1 MSKMLSL
8 KMQNDIFIETEAI
21 TKKIHMP
28 RNAYINQAVDFY
40 NKLKRRALL
49 KRELSMDSHK
59 VRENSMDV
67 LSIYD
72 QFEDEIAEG

>member
-1 MSKMLSL
+1 MSKVLSL
-8 KMQNDIFIETEAI
+8 KLQDSIFAETEEI
-21 TKKIHMP
+21 TKKIHIP

-49 KRELSMDSHK
+49 KRALTSESLR
-59 VRENSMDV
+59 VRENSMEV

-72 QFEDEIAEG
+72 QFEDEGS

>member
-1 MSKMLSL
+1 MSKVLSL
-8 KMQNDIFIETEAI
+8 KLRDEIFAEAEAI
-21 TKKIHMP
+21 TKKIHIP

-49 KRELSMDSHK
+49 KHELGAESNK

>member
-1 MSKMLSL
+1 MSKTLSL
-8 KMQNDIFIETEAI
+8 KLQDNIFAETEAI

-40 NKLKRRALL
+40 NKLKRRTML
-49 KRELSMDSHK
+49 KRELASDSLR
-59 VRENSMDV
+59 VRENSMEI

-72 QFEDEIAEG
+72 QFEDEISEG